1 MNTGF
6 EEFLQTLQI
15 VQIFTMFASGFFEN
29 LKILRT
35 VRDHINN
42 RIIYK
47 DAVLDNNDRKSYGL
61 LLGRIRQLEIF
72 EAEKDGCI
80 NNVEIQQKNNL
91 ENQFRSFIEHESRIA
106 TAHQSSPDASWSS
119 DKAVVNATFSNNS
132 TSNNNSYKTQSTD
145 VDEEEA
151 SVVNVSTSTW
161 SKGATEG
168 DESETSDVQRGAGE
182 RSDTVNGDHKYFNEK
197 GECEAFIRKFGLTA
211 RRMEFSFKD
220 VNDDEI
226 PQNWLKNAFQELLDY
241 ITLCLHMLRNTPLR
255 RPSTTPMAV
264 ESLLD
269 VRTALMGESSLL
281 TAERRAHKDRSG
293 ASRSGVQGSLEAES
307 RWMFVKDLD
316 QRLWV

>member
-61 LLGRIRQLEIF
+61 LLGRIRQL
-72 EAEKDGCI
+72 
-80 NNVEIQQKNNL
+80 
-91 ENQFRSFIEHESRIA
+91 
-106 TAHQSSPDASWSS
+106 
-119 DKAVVNATFSNNS
+119 
-132 TSNNNSYKTQSTD
+132 
-145 VDEEEA
+145 
-151 SVVNVSTSTW
+151 
-161 SKGATEG
+161 GATEG

-241 ITLCLHMLRNTPLR
+241 ITRGFQPTSMIGVVIENEEFPDKPAGISFR
-255 RPSTTPMAV
+255 RLA
-264 ESLLD
+264 
-269 VRTALMGESSLL
+269 
-281 TAERRAHKDRSG
+281 AERRRSDG
-293 ASRSGVQGSLEAES
+293 HY
-307 RWMFVKDLD
+307 
-316 QRLWV
+316 

>member
-47 DAVLDNNDRKSYGL
+47 DAILDNNDRKSYGL

-226 PQNWLKNAFQELLDY
+226 PQNWLKNAFQELSNSYD
-241 ITLCLHMLRNTPLR
+241 TLPYGYKG
-255 RPSTTPMAV
+255 
-264 ESLLD
+264 
-269 VRTALMGESSLL
+269 AL
-281 TAERRAHKDRSG
+281 
-293 ASRSGVQGSLEAES
+293 
-307 RWMFVKDLD
+307 
-316 QRLWV
+316 